1 MAGNRDGRAQ
11 RQAILRGCY
20 RRGWD
25 AALVGDHRNP
35 YTRSDNA
42 LYWQDA
48 HDKCLRG
55 DPPPAWLVKA
65 QWVID
70 AEQTARSRSLT

>member
-1 MAGNRDGRAQ
+1 MRGWKKRDGRAQ
-11 RQAILRGCY
+11 HIAILRGCY

-42 LYWQDA
+42 RWWQDA
-48 HDKCLRG
+48 HDRCLANKR
-55 DPPPAWLVKA
+55 PPDWLVKP
-65 QWVID
+65 QWAID
-70 AEQTARSRSLT
+70 AERKPA